1 MSIPI
6 PVEEIATAAAD
17 YGDSAYV
24 LVSSPD
30 GPPRVTHSMVGFDG
44 GDLVVTIGRRAVAAL
59 DHGPAVSVLWPA
71 TDDQS
76 TSLIVD
82 GTVVLPVAAEGGE
95 VRISPTGAVRHRPAT
110 G

>member
-6 PVEEIATAAAD
+6 PVEEIAAAAAD

-24 LVSSPD
+24 LVSASA
-30 GPPRVTHSMVGFDG
+30 GPPLVTHSMIAFDG
-44 GDLVVTIGRRAVAAL
+44 GDLVVSIGRRAAAAL
-59 DHGPAVSVLWPA
+59 ADNRRVSVLWPA

-76 TSLIVD
+76 MSLIVD
-82 GTVVLPVAAEGGE
+82 GSVAMAVDPVGGE
-95 VRISPTGAVRHRPAT
+95 VRIVPSGAVRHRPAT